1 MLKKLNFWLIV
12 VNIVF
17 IAAVIV
23 FSFLFQ
29 KADSRW
35 PVYICSAVGLIPAA
49 ILLYR
54 YCISGADVLLAAL
67 PLGLFLSFL
76 SNILIEAFLLPDWL
90 RYVALFAV
98 VSVFGIVMAMLRRR
112 YRERIIR
119 EMINLKK

>member
-1 MLKKLNFWLIV
+1 MLKKLNFWLIA

-29 KADSRW
+29 KADSHW
-35 PVYICSAVGLIPAA
+35 PVYVCSAVGLIPAT

-76 SNILIEAFLLPDWL
+76 SNILTEAFLLPEWL

-98 VSVFGIVMAMLRRR
+98 VSVFGIVMAILRRR

-119 EMINLKK
+119 EMINLKE